1 MIVDYRESIRIL
13 ARLGL
18 LMFSKKKGG
27 GVRYYF
33 IDYHTNR
40 WRRGRD
46 SNPRYRSRYTP
57 LAGERLRPLGH
68 LSVFLYAA
76 NNTTFIKKSK
86 DFMMAC
92 GAVNQVI

>member
-18 LMFSKKKGG
+18 LMFSKKKRGG
-27 GVRYYF
+27 
-33 IDYHTNR
+33 ITLLIITLIR